1 MIKFPQMI
9 KILNQLP
16 ENILNLEANQLHQCV
31 DNHTILKLEGKIQR
45 PLFISILQHG
55 DETTGWDALKV
66 FLKNHLDRLPR
77 SLCIYFGNI
86 EAAAQNL
93 RQLDG
98 QVDFNRCWPGRHN
111 RQDDTVKIM
120 AEVTETVKALNP
132 FASVDIH
139 NNSGRNPHYSGINSL
154 NGDFVNL
161 ASLFADTMIHFT
173 SPDGIQSGAFAAFCP
188 SVTIECGQSGTADGI
203 EQTVTFL
210 ENLIHLPN
218 LHQVPGIAEHRD
230 VMNIFATVKIKP
242 KHPFAVGQ
250 HKDNAQFVI
259 PHDLDAHNFHMLEPG
274 VSFGQLH
281 KNPDLQAPSMPFMV
295 SDQLGHDI
303 TDQYFEI
310 AGDQVVL
317 KHAVMPAMIT
327 QSERAIK
334 LDCLCYLMR
343 PLATN
348 KYKTEHQP
356 EQLLR
361 ETS

>member
-1 MIKFPQMI
+1 MI

-16 ENILNLEANQLHQCV
+16 ENILNLDANQLHQCV
-31 DNHTILKLEGKIQR
+31 DTHTIVKLQGKIQR

-66 FLKNHLDRLPR
+66 FLNNHLDKLPR

-111 RQDDTVKIM
+111 RQDQTAKIM
-120 AEVTETVKALNP
+120 AEVTAMAKAMNP

-161 ASLFADTMIHFT
+161 ASLFSDTMIHFT
-173 SPDGIQSGAFAAFCP
+173 SPDGIQSGAFADFCP
-188 SVTIECGQSGTADGI
+188 AVTIECGQSGTADGI

-218 LHQVPGIAEHRD
+218 LHEVPGIAEHQD
-230 VMNIFATVKIKP
+230 VMNIFATVKVKP
-242 KHPFAVGQ
+242 GHPFAVGQ
-250 HKDNAQFVI
+250 HKNNAQFVI
-259 PHDLDAHNFHMLEPG
+259 PNDLDAHNFHMLKPG
-274 VSFGQLH
+274 VSFGQLYQSTEQQIH
-281 KNPDLQAPSMPFMV
+281 EQQAPVMPFIV
-295 SDQLGHDI
+295 TDQLGHDI
-303 TDQYFEI
+303 TEQYFEI
-310 AGDQVVL
+310 NTDQQVVL

-343 PLATN
+343 PL
-348 KYKTEHQP
+348 KREHQS

>member
-1 MIKFPQMI
+1 MI

-16 ENILNLEANQLHQCV
+16 ENILNLDANQLHQCV
-31 DNHTILKLEGKIQR
+31 DTHTIITLQGKIKR

-66 FLKNHLDRLPR
+66 FLNNHLNKLPR

-86 EAAAQNL
+86 EAASQNL

-111 RQDDTVKIM
+111 KQDKTAKVM
-120 AEVTETVKALNP
+120 AEVTETVKAMNP

-139 NNSGRNPHYSGINSL
+139 NNTGRNPHYSGINSL

-161 ASLFADTMIHFT
+161 ASLFSDTMIHFT
-173 SPDGIQSGAFAAFCP
+173 SPDGIQSGAFAEFCP
-188 SVTIECGQSGTADGI
+188 AVTIECGQSGTADGI

-218 LHQVPGIAEHRD
+218 LHQVPGIAEHQD

-242 KHPFAVGQ
+242 GHSFAVGV
-250 HKDNAQFVI
+250 KAENVDFVI
-259 PHDLDAHNFHMLEPG
+259 PNDLDAHNFHMLKTG
-274 VSFGQLH
+274 TSFGEIQ
-281 KNPDLQAPSMPFMV
+281 NNGTMPFIV
-295 SDQLGHDI
+295 TDQLGHDI
-303 TDQYFEI
+303 TEQYFSI
-310 AGDQVVL
+310 KADQVVL
-317 KHAVMPAMIT
+317 KHDVMPAMIT

-343 PLATN
+343 PL
-348 KYKTEHQP
+348 KREHQS

>member
-1 MIKFPQMI
+1 MI

-161 ASLFADTMIHFT
+161 ASLFSDTMIHFT

-218 LHQVPGIAEHRD
+218 LHQVPGIAEHQD
-230 VMNIFATVKIKP
+230 VMNIFATVKVKP
-242 KHPFAVGQ
+242 NHSFTVGTQ
-250 HKDNAQFVI
+250 EVNADFVI
-259 PHDLDAHNFHMLEPG
+259 PSDLDAHNFHMLKTG
-274 VSFGQLH
+274 TSFGQIH
-281 KNPDLQAPSMPFMV
+281 NSGTMPFIV
-295 SDQLGHDI
+295 TDQLGHDI
-303 TDQYFEI
+303 TEQYFGIE
-310 AGDQVVL
+310 ADQVVL
-317 KHAVMPAMIT
+317 KHDVMPAMIT

-343 PLATN
+343 PL
-348 KYKTEHQP
+348 KREHQS